1 MKKYTNK
8 KLVNT
13 KTGYEYKIFKDNV
26 GEGVIVNGMFTYLSI
41 LGIKNGEDKYH
52 VYAVVNDR

>member
-26 GEGVIVNGMFTYLSI
+26 GEGVIVNGMFTYLSV
-41 LGIKNGEDKYH
+41 LGIKNGEDKIIYSE
-52 VYAVVNDR
+52 